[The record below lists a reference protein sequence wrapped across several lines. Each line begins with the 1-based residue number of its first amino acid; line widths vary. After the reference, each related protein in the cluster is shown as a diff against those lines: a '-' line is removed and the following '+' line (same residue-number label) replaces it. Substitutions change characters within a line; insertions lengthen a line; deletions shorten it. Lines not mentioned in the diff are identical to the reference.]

1 MAGLPSF
8 QTQEDKRSCQWS
20 LKIDH
25 ELVLMMVYHF
35 RGFAED

>member
-8 QTQEDKRSCQWS
+8 QKLEDKRSCQWT
-20 LKIDH
+20 LKINH

-35 RGFAED
+35 RGFVED